1 VDSNGVPIPTY
12 TQDTIIGFAHVF
24 TGWAYP
30 TKSGQTASFYNG
42 EYYGGS
48 MIPFDNHHDTGQK
61 LLLNGV
67 TLPAGGTTQSDL
79 TAALQNI
86 VSHPNVGPFLSKQL
100 IQHLVTSN
108 PSPAYVSR
116 ITAIFNDN
124 GSGVRGDLKA
134 VVNAILMDSEARRGD
149 DPTQVQASDGHLK
162 EPVLFMMN
170 LLRAT
175 NTTSDGANLN
185 NYASDM
191 KEEPFE
197 SPTVFNFYPPDNVI
211 SGTTLLGPEFRIFNS
226 TTAISRINFVN
237 DLAFG
242 NLGSTTKTDITSYV
256 ALAPNPAELV
266 DSISGVLTHGP
277 LSDGARTTIITTV
290 TNLTDNTKRAQT
302 ALYLI
307 GSSSQFQVAH

>member
-1 VDSNGVPIPTY
+1 
-12 TQDTIIGFAHVF
+12 
-24 TGWAYP
+24 
-30 TKSGQTASFYNG
+30 
-42 EYYGGS
+42 
-48 MIPFDNHHDTGQK
+48 
-61 LLLNGV
+61 
-67 TLPAGGTTQSDL
+67 
-79 TAALQNI
+79 
-86 VSHPNVGPFLSKQL
+86 
-100 IQHLVTSN
+100 
-108 PSPAYVSR
+108 
-116 ITAIFNDN
+116 
-124 GSGVRGDLKA
+124 
-134 VVNAILMDSEARRGD
+134 
-149 DPTQVQASDGHLK
+149 VQASDGHLK

>member
-1 VDSNGVPIPTY
+1 MPIPTY

-30 TKSGQTASFYNG
+30 TKSGQTAQFYNG
-42 EYYGGS
+42 EYYGGP
-48 MIPFDNHHDTGQK
+48 MIPFDNHHDTGTK

-67 TLPAGGTTQSDL
+67 ILPAGGTTQADL

-86 VSHPNVGPFLSKQL
+86 FNHPNVGPFISQQL

-116 ITAIFNDN
+116 ISAVFNDN

-149 DPTQVQASDGHLK
+149 DPTQVQAADGHLK

-170 LLRAT
+170 LLRAS
-175 NTTSDGANLN
+175 NATSDGANLN
-185 NYASDM
+185 NYASNM

-197 SPTVFNFYPPDNVI
+197 SPTVFNFYPPDNMIPNTSLV
-211 SGTTLLGPEFRIFNS
+211 GPEFRIFNS
-226 TTAISRINFVN
+226 TTSISRINFVN

-242 NLGSTTKTDITSYV
+242 NVGSTTKTDLSSYV
-256 ALAPNPAELV
+256 ALAPNPGELV
-266 DSISGVLTHGP
+266 DSLASVLTHGP
-277 LSDGARTTIITTV
+277 LSDSARTAVINMISTIS
-290 TNLTDNTKRAQT
+290 DNTRRTQT
-302 ALYLI
+302 AFYLI
-307 GSSSQFQVAH
+307 GSSSQFQVEH

>member
-1 VDSNGVPIPTY
+1 
-12 TQDTIIGFAHVF
+12 
-24 TGWAYP
+24 
-30 TKSGQTASFYNG
+30 
-42 EYYGGS
+42 
-48 MIPFDNHHDTGQK
+48 
-61 LLLNGV
+61 
-67 TLPAGGTTQSDL
+67 
-79 TAALQNI
+79 
-86 VSHPNVGPFLSKQL
+86 
-100 IQHLVTSN
+100 
-108 PSPAYVSR
+108 VSR

-191 KEEPFE
+191 KQEPFE